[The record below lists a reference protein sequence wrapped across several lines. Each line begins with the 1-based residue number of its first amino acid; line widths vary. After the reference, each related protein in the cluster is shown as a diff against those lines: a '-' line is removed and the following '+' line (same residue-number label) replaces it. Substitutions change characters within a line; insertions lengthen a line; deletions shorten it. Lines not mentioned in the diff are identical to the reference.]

1 MGLVD
6 DVCRSAGEGF
16 PFSALLRG
24 RGVMVWLR
32 LVKVCA
38 TDHGLAGVAWM
49 VTDRKRRVVAVCG
62 AVSLVL
68 LLAGCSGSSGD
79 GGDGKPSAAPLA
91 TASARHGAAK
101 ASADPQAAEKTAVG
115 CPKLATS
122 TDIPR
127 TAPAAEW
134 DLVSTVAVPT
144 SKTAGPAVVD
154 GDVAECFAHSPTG
167 ALFAAAQIG
176 TRYAFTKNWET
187 VVEKQTYGDGKQVLL
202 DKRRAYEA
210 TAEPVAPVPGEL
222 GQFAGYQFV
231 TYTPQTAV
239 LQMVSRFAAGA
250 MQVSTVTLQWDA
262 GRRDWLYEIPSVT
275 PPQKTVDTLDG
286 YVVWGGL

>member
-1 MGLVD
+1 
-6 DVCRSAGEGF
+6 
-16 PFSALLRG
+16 
-24 RGVMVWLR
+24 
-32 LVKVCA
+32 
-38 TDHGLAGVAWM
+38 M
-49 VTDRKRRVVAVCG
+49 VTVRKRRVG
-62 AVSLVL
+62 AVYGAVPLVL
-68 LLAGCSGSSGD
+68 LLAGCSSSD

-91 TASARHGAAK
+91 TASATHGAAK
-101 ASADPQAAEKTAVG
+101 ASADPPAAEETAVD
-115 CPKLATS
+115 CPQLATS
-122 TDIPR
+122 TDIPQ

-134 DLVSTVAVPT
+134 APVSTVAVPT

-187 VVEKQTYGDGKQVLL
+187 VVEKQTYGDGKQLLL

-210 TAEPVAPVPGEL
+210 TAEPVARVPIRRLHPTDRGPADSVPVRG
-222 GQFAGYQFV
+222 GHHAGV
-231 TYTPQTAV
+231 HRD
-239 LQMVSRFAAGA
+239 LK
-250 MQVSTVTLQWDA
+250 WDT
-262 GRRDWLYEIPSVT
+262 GRGDWLYEIPSVT